1 MENTQN
7 EKKTEKVFLKGNLE
21 EFRKALEA
29 EIKEVKKN
37 GQSTIVLSSGV
48 KISQKGKDYWYRFT
62 TEYVP
67 SLPADTPC
75 KLKIGQAY
83 FDVAVVSLDE
93 QNIILSCKD
102 PLPDAIDKAQ
112 LENGSTVLMEKLIQ
126 CIETNAEV
134 NNPAGDRM
142 LTPGGEVYPG
152 KDIFTYNDLVLD
164 PNNNENQRR
173 AVETALS
180 KDITYIWGPPGTGKT
195 TVIGQIID
203 NLYRKNRSV
212 LVVSHTNTAVDGAIL
227 KAVKSVNEKRTDL
240 EIENDVYPIIRL
252 GVPVK
257 NLPEEVSLDY
267 HIKELGKD
275 LYAEKKELESQES
288 DQQKKLN
295 EKNVLLAKD
304 TWLAESQL
312 QNIEKSLNQIDSLE
326 AQVKEATGIIEE
338 YKIEGERVKLEHP
351 EYKQYTTLLKKYQ
364 GKKEEYDGYV
374 SRISNMEKMLSSLP
388 GQISHAKDEIKKHQ
402 RYLELTERESKLL
415 PESFLR
421 TKINDISRN
430 TNRLMIDV
438 DSLLRKKQAAEAEIS
453 AYENKGSLGKLFTN
467 KNTLQAAQSE
477 LATAEIRISQI
488 EEELSGQKK
497 LQEEYRKQLE
507 EVVLLQN
514 QIKDITLIST
524 EASWKEKLNTAETS
538 LKQINKVLPS
548 LKEYLQ
554 KMQPELDDL
563 DEAQDTAKV
572 HFKAVT
578 ESARKA
584 RALQDK
590 VEEWRQALLQENKE
604 LKTLISKEQALCSKF
619 FVEPDLSFK
628 EYFDRLSDLY
638 MQTSLD
644 LEFLDSA
651 AVVDEIGT
659 LEEELADIRKKLNE
673 INQKLQELEKQAIL
687 EAKIIGTTLA
697 KSYLSQP
704 LRERKFDT
712 VILDEASM
720 ASIPALWC
728 ASYLAENSLIIVGD
742 FLQLPPIVIADK
754 DSDAKKWLGR
764 DIFYHSGMQEMAKS
778 KSHIPDN
785 FVMLNEQFRM
795 NADIAD
801 IANIYYNEYGGLRT
815 SSPSE
820 DRQKAEDEFYQWFPR
835 KKTKASVHLIDTES
849 LHAWVTSVPQGKSH
863 SRLNFI
869 SAAIS
874 VNMAFNFIENKLAKL
889 DADAV
894 EEEAPS
900 VLIVAPY
907 KPHVARI
914 NQLIDI
920 EYKLRGFRKN
930 LGHIKA
936 GTVHSFQGS
945 EADIVIFDLVI
956 DEPHYLA
963 NLFLPDTFYEDGS
976 LSKMFNVAI
985 TRARFKLFVVGNF
998 AYCQKHAK
1006 DNAFGVLLHRL
1017 LIKKKLKKEE
1027 AKALFPQITYSYQK
1041 NFLEEDTITGKRLVC
1056 LENDFFKYFLSDV
1069 ISFRERM
1076 IIYSPFMT
1084 ENRLSQLLPYFMDA
1098 ISQGKEIMVVTKDLS
1113 DRGKRELSIYMKCEN
1128 ELQDIG
1134 VKVFHKK
1141 GMHEKIILVDD
1152 NITWIGSLNA
1162 LSYSGET
1169 GEVME
1174 RRDNPDLAADYA
1186 QKFNIESISSVAVKV
1201 NERICPIC
1209 GAEMIIR
1216 ESDDSGIYW
1225 QCVNKDYSRSP
1236 KEMYPEDGILRCKTC
1251 GNPYR
1256 FEMKEKTPWWICTEN
1271 QRHRKRV
1278 RKMDLRLDKM
1288 LSLIPKDQLKNVYDS
1303 FEEKEKEK
1311 AKGNT
1316 AKKKGNNSNTKETSE
1331 QLTMF

>member
-29 EIKEVKKN
+29 EIKEIKKN

-48 KISQKGKDYWYRFT
+48 KIPQKGKDYWYRFT
-62 TEYVP
+62 TEYIP

-83 FDVAVVSLDE
+83 FDVSVVSLDE
-93 QNIILSCKD
+93 QNIILSCKA

-134 NNPAGDRM
+134 DNPAGNRM
-142 LTPGGEVYPG
+142 LTPDGEVYMAQN
-152 KDIFTYNDLVLD
+152 IFTYDDLVLD
-164 PNNNENQRR
+164 SNNNENQRK

-203 NLYRKNRSV
+203 NLYSKNRSV

-227 KAVKSVNEKRTDL
+227 KAIKSVNEKPVDADK
-240 EIENDVYPIIRL
+240 ENDVYPIIRL

-257 NLPEEVSLDY
+257 NLPKEVTLDY

-275 LYAEKKELESQES
+275 LYTKKKELETNES
-288 DQQKKLN
+288 VIQSKINEKKIKLQKK
-295 EKNVLLAKD
+295 
-304 TWLAESQL
+304 TWLDESQL
-312 QNIEKSLNQIDSLE
+312 PSIKESLQRIETIDTDIKN
-326 AQVKEATGIIEE
+326 AANTIEE
-338 YKIEGERVKLEHP
+338 YNLEGDRVKRDHP
-351 EYKQYTTLLKKYQ
+351 EYKQYVTLLKEYQ
-364 GKKEEYDGYV
+364 THKERYENLAT
-374 SRISNMEKMLSSLP
+374 RITNLEKMLPSLP
-388 GQISHAKDEIKKHQ
+388 GQISNAKDEIKKHQ
-402 RYLELTERESKLL
+402 RYLDLTEKEAKLL
-415 PESFLR
+415 PKAFLK
-421 TKINDISRN
+421 TKINDISSN
-430 TNRLMIDV
+430 TNSLMIES
-438 DSLLRKKQAAEAEIS
+438 DSLLRRKQAAFTEIS

-467 KNTLQAAQSE
+467 KNAIQKAQNELQVSE
-477 LATAEIRISQI
+477 TRIRQI
-488 EEELSGQKK
+488 EEEISGQKK

-507 EVVLLQN
+507 EVILLQN
-514 QIKDITLIST
+514 QIKDISPIGT
-524 EASWKEKLNTAETS
+524 EASWKEKLKEAEEK
-538 LKQINKVLPS
+538 LKQINNVLPS
-548 LKEYLQ
+548 LRENLS
-554 KMQPELDDL
+554 KMQPELDRLED
-563 DEAQDTAKV
+563 AQSNAKV

-584 RALQDK
+584 RALQDR
-590 VEEWRQALLQENKE
+590 VDEWRKSFAQEKKE
-604 LKTLISKEQALCSKF
+604 LKALINKEQMLCSSF
-619 FVEPDLSFK
+619 FTVEQELSFA
-628 EYFDRLSDLY
+628 ECFDVLSDHY
-638 MQTSLD
+638 KMTSSE
-644 LEFLDSA
+644 LESYDSA
-651 AVVDEIGT
+651 AAVDEILT
-659 LEEELADIRKKLNE
+659 LEIEIADLRKSLNE

-687 EAKIIGTTLA
+687 DAKIIGTTLA
-697 KSYLSQP
+697 KSYLSQT

-754 DSDAKKWLGR
+754 DAVAKKWLGR
-764 DIFYHSGMQEMAKS
+764 DIFYHSGMQEMAKG
-778 KSHIPDN
+778 KNHIPDN

-820 DRQKAEDEFYQWFPR
+820 DRQKAEEEFYQWFPR

-849 LHAWVTSVPQGKSH
+849 LHAWVTSVPQGKGH

-874 VNMAFNFIENKLAKL
+874 VNLAFNFIEKKLELLAP
-889 DADAV
+889 DAA

-920 EYKLRGFRKN
+920 EYNLRGFRKN

-956 DEPHYLA
+956 DEPHYKA
-963 NLFLPDTFYEDGS
+963 NLFLPDSFYEDGS

-1006 DNAFGVLLHRL
+1006 DNAFGILLQRL
-1017 LIKKKLKKEE
+1017 LIKKKLKKED
-1027 AKALFPQITYSYQK
+1027 AKELFPQITYSYQK
-1041 NFLEEDTITGKRLVC
+1041 NYLEEDAISGKRLVC

-1069 ISFRERM
+1069 ISFKEKI

-1113 DRGKRELSIYMKCEN
+1113 DRGKRELSIYMKCEK
-1128 ELQDIG
+1128 ELKDIG

-1174 RRDNPDLAADYA
+1174 RRDNPALAADYA
-1186 QKFNIESISSVAVKV
+1186 QKFNIDSLSSVAIKT
-1201 NERICPIC
+1201 NEGICPIC
-1209 GAEMIIR
+1209 GGEMIIR
-1216 ESDDSGIYW
+1216 ESDGSGIYW
-1225 QCVNKDYSRSP
+1225 QCINKDYSRSP
-1236 KEMYPEDGILRCKTC
+1236 KEIYPEDGLFRCAKC
-1251 GNPYR
+1251 GNEYR
-1256 FEMKEKTPWWICTEN
+1256 FEMKNEPRWICTEN
-1271 QRHRKRV
+1271 PKHYKKV
-1278 RKMDLRLDKM
+1278 RKGDLRLEKM
-1288 LSLIPKDQLKNVYDS
+1288 VSLIPKTQLKQVLAF
-1303 FEEKEKEK
+1303 FEQSKSVKDKVNISDGSED
-1311 AKGNT
+1311 
-1316 AKKKGNNSNTKETSE
+1316 TSE
-1331 QLTMF
+1331 QLSMF